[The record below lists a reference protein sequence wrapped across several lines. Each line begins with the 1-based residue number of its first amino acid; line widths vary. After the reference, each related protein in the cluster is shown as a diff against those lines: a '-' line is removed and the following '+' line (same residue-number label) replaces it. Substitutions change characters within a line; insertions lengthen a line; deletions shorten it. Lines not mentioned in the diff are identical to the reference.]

1 MLLRRRS
8 RGSGALPVA
17 RYRERM
23 DDHSLAAALVTDAAR
38 LAADM
43 RRDGAQAERKTS
55 AADLVTAADRAA
67 EELVRRQLLEHRPG
81 DGVLGEEGARS
92 EAIDGRRWTVD
103 PIDGTF
109 NYVAGLPAWC
119 SAVSLEVDGE
129 LRVGAVRRPTVD
141 ETWVASDG
149 VTTRDGERVPPVPD
163 VALAATSVA
172 TFLNSSHLRAAEA
185 GPMAVLLAAA
195 ATVRIS
201 GSGSCDMV
209 DVAAGRIGLWVQTDC
224 ADWDWLPGRA
234 LVEGAGGVATVVRA
248 HGHDWH
254 LAGAPTAVRQAA
266 ELLGP

>member
-1 MLLRRRS
+1 
-8 RGSGALPVA
+8 
-17 RYRERM
+17 M
-23 DDHSLAAALVTDAAR
+23 DDHTLAADLVREAAR
-38 LAADM
+38 LAADL
-43 RRDGAQAERKTS
+43 RRVGADAERKTS

-67 EELVRRQLLEHRPG
+67 EDLVRRMLLEHRPD

-92 EAIDGRRWTVD
+92 EATHGRRWTVD

-119 SAVSLEVDGE
+119 SAVSLEVDGV
-129 LRVGAVRRPTVD
+129 LRVGAVRRPLAD

-149 VTTRDGERVPPVPD
+149 VTRCDGELVPALPD
-163 VALAATSVA
+163 VPLAATSVA

-185 GPMAVLLAAA
+185 EPMAALLASA

-201 GSGSCDMV
+201 GSGSCDLV

-234 LVEGAGGVATVVRA
+234 LVEGAGGVATVTRA

-254 LAGAPTAVRQAA
+254 LAGSPTAVREA
-266 ELLGP
+266 EALLVTG

>member
-1 MLLRRRS
+1 
-8 RGSGALPVA
+8 
-17 RYRERM
+17 M
-23 DDHSLAAALVTDAAR
+23 DDHALAAALVTDAAR
-38 LAADM
+38 LAAEM
-43 RRDGAQAERKTS
+43 RRDGTDTERKTS

-67 EELVRRQLLEHRPG
+67 EELVRRALLEHRPD
-81 DGVLGEEGARS
+81 DGVLGEEGAHAES
-92 EAIDGRRWTVD
+92 ADGRRWTID

-129 LRVGAVRRPTVD
+129 LRVGAVRRLLPD

-149 VTTRDGERVPPVPD
+149 RTTCNGVPVEDMPD
-163 VALAATSVA
+163 IPLGTSSVA
-172 TFLNSSHLRAAEA
+172 TFLNASHLHTAAVET
-185 GPMAVLLAAA
+185 VLSVLGAA

-201 GSGSCDMV
+201 GSGSCDLA

-234 LVEGAGGVATVVRA
+234 LVEGAGGSATVVTA

-254 LAGAPTAVRQAA
+254 LAGAPTAMREAA
-266 ELLGP
+266 AMLGAG

>member
-1 MLLRRRS
+1 
-8 RGSGALPVA
+8 
-17 RYRERM
+17 M
-23 DDHSLAAALVTDAAR
+23 DDHALAAALVTDAAR

-43 RRDGAQAERKTS
+43 RRDGTDAERKTS

-67 EELVRRQLLEHRPG
+67 EDLVRRMLLEHRPD

-92 EAIDGRRWTVD
+92 EATHGRRWTVD

-119 SAVSLEVDGE
+119 SAVSLEVDGV
-129 LRVGAVRRPTVD
+129 LRVGAVRRPLAD

-149 VTTRDGERVPPVPD
+149 VTTRDGEAVPAVPD

-185 GPMAVLLAAA
+185 APMTALLAAA

-201 GSGSCDMV
+201 GSGSCDLV

-234 LVEGAGGVATVVRA
+234 LVEGAGGAATVVRA

-254 LAGAPTAVRQAA
+254 LAGAPTAVREAA
-266 ELLGP
+266 ELLGA